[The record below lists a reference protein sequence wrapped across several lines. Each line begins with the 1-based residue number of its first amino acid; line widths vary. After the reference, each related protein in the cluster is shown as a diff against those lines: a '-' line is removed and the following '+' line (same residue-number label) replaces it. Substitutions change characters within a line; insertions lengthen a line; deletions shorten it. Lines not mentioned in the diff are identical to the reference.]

1 MGRDSWRFRMQEEE
15 RLKRKRMNP
24 IWRGVGCFLMVML
37 TLAGYL
43 FSNWFLV
50 QNAVNNWI
58 FLPAEIIR
66 PSFLPA
72 WIPPGAMVSA
82 IVAFLFLIFS
92 YGLVSTF
99 YAIVFPAK
107 LGETDSPP
115 LRRSGP
121 RRR

>member
-1 MGRDSWRFRMQEEE
+1 MQEEE

-43 FSNWFLV
+43 FSNWFLI
-50 QNAVNNWI
+50 QNAVNNWV
-58 FLPAEIIR
+58 FLPAEVIR

-72 WIPPGAMVSA
+72 WVPPGAMVSA

-99 YAIVFPAK
+99 YAIAFPAK

>member
-43 FSNWFLV
+43 FSNWFLI
-50 QNAVNNWI
+50 QNAVNNWV
-58 FLPAEIIR
+58 FLPAEVIR

-72 WIPPGAMVSA
+72 WVPPGAMVSA

-99 YAIVFPAK
+99 YAIAFPAK